1 MMTIRAMT
9 VFILVCFFGPLR
21 AGAQSGDPCSDK
33 NSNVE
38 MRDCYSKQQARV
50 NAEADLLANNIT
62 AQFRKLAQDPALG
75 PNETDLLR
83 KAASAVTRS
92 QETWKA
98 YRDQHC
104 RAVAYSWTSGTGS
117 GTAYESCLDKRDLK
131 SFTLHSTYQNSRNLM
146 SSAASDRAWHEALP
160 TLK

>member
-1 MMTIRAMT
+1 MKTIAA
-9 VFILVCFFGPLR
+9 VAAFILVCLVVPPR
-21 AGAQSGDPCSDK
+21 AGAQSSDPCSDK

-38 MRDCYSKQQARV
+38 MRDCYSKEQARM
-50 NAEADLLANNIT
+50 NADTDLLASNIT

-92 QETWKA
+92 QETWKT

-104 RAVAYSWTSGTGS
+104 RAVAYSWTTGTGS
-117 GTAYESCLDKRDLK
+117 GTAYESCLFRLGQARLEE
-131 SFTLHSTYQNSRNLM
+131 LHSAFNL
-146 SSAASDRAWHEALP
+146 P
-160 TLK
+160 K